1 MAATFQMLAVQHST
15 SKEIHTWHRLL
26 PSHQRRPADSSL
38 TRLSGITSAA
48 TSTSD
53 TAVEATKLCGTRWK
67 ARTRRMVTRTSR
79 FHRKVAA
86 ISSTSSVTTSTVK
99 TEKGGCR
106 PGRAAPPGVDL
117 TTAPGLGLLLEASG
131 PEGRATPVAAA
142 ERFAASMAR
151 GAPAPRTVLTYTHR
165 LDSPLRGHE
174 KRQAKKSK

>member
-1 MAATFQMLAVQHST
+1 MLAVQHST

-38 TRLSGITSAA
+38 TRLSGITSAD

-53 TAVEATKLCGTRWK
+53 TAIEATKLCGTRWK

-99 TEKGGCR
+99 TEKGGSR

-151 GAPAPRTVLTYTHR
+151 GAPAPSWITV
-165 LDSPLRGHE
+165 
-174 KRQAKKSK
+174 KSTESCIAAAPGTGPEA